1 MRSSHM
7 VSGSGISNL
16 RARQWN
22 GRGIKKIKSYSYL
35 SKTGSSCSS
44 EDAEVDESSSLDI
57 KRLRICNSSSDK
69 LDESEVEVERLSPV
83 SYKWVGSVLPVKY
96 ALPRFD
102 FNMYHVIVTSMLFY
116 YKKPYYM
123 KLMDNNHD
131 QPLPPGVHP
140 LPNSFNPS
148 AQYPFQPFQN
158 SVNSHHML
166 LHAPPPNAAPVP
178 SFQNFYPNVSP
189 WPQANHAQYAPVSSD
204 QFPSNFNNGNYTQ
217 PSTPSCQMFREGAPG
232 SAVPAGI
239 PNSTMPHVE
248 SDGSQLQSQGL
259 HVGVHQS
266 SHMLAKSNVPSKPA
280 NEAVSGEQQKAKFWE
295 VDHRNHFEELGRSKP
310 SSAHQGEL
318 SGAIQLSAN
327 LMEQHP
333 QKENEI
339 VVSVTSASDL
349 RLQSGSSDDIET
361 AAQNAML
368 REQEIVTQN
377 VIHGQREAR
386 GASGTPEDGTD
397 VISERCDPNALKEYL
412 LKMST
417 EHRAKVALKRGQST
431 VPDEGRPCV
440 LGALENL
447 RLVGRDWGLL
457 VSDIDGGVDVVK
469 VWFVLDV
476 NEIWGYSFGA
486 SLENVFTLCNPG
498 ESLINFDLE
507 TGDVLFFSLRLL
519 TVEYPTLVVF
529 FMLGNVEIGN
539 GYGVP
544 GGGAYGK
551 PGVDCRETGQ
561 RISELGESEQ
571 KPGANGLPEY
581 LKQKLKARGILKDD
595 SAKTDTPI
603 SDNASKSKCKQEFSD
618 RKPTPYNFTSQSL
631 KTPSPQNMVRGK
643 LPEGWVE
650 SRDPASGVL
659 YYCNERSG
667 ISQWER
673 PVQVALPEGWQEVLD
688 ETSGQIYYYNT
699 KTHAS
704 QWDYPDSSQQASLH
718 HGMVSGNAAIGDR
731 GDQLSMLKKCTGCG
745 GWGVGLL
752 VSGTL
757 PPYNYVA
764 LGGALLRTK
773 STEPSSKPILGNYS
787 GKSTADHQCCKS
799 SLKPPMGK
807 CNKRGS
813 KKRDYSEDDELDP
826 MDPSSYSDAP
836 RGGWVVGLKGV
847 QPRAADTT
855 ATVHQLKLIYSAW
868 CYLIYI
874 ARYLL

>member
-1 MRSSHM
+1 
-7 VSGSGISNL
+7 
-16 RARQWN
+16 
-22 GRGIKKIKSYSYL
+22 
-35 SKTGSSCSS
+35 
-44 EDAEVDESSSLDI
+44 
-57 KRLRICNSSSDK
+57 
-69 LDESEVEVERLSPV
+69 
-83 SYKWVGSVLPVKY
+83 
-96 ALPRFD
+96 
-102 FNMYHVIVTSMLFY
+102 
-116 YKKPYYM
+116 
-123 KLMDNNHD
+123 MDNSHD

-166 LHAPPPNAAPVP
+166 LHAPPPNVAPGP

-189 WPQANHAQYAPVSSD
+189 WPQVYHAQYAPISSD
-204 QFPSNFNNGNYTQ
+204 QFPSNFDNGNYTQ
-217 PSTPSCQMFREGAPG
+217 PSTRTCQMFREGAPG
-232 SAVPAGI
+232 SAVSTDI
-239 PNSTMPHVE
+239 PNSTTPHVE
-248 SDGSQLQSQGL
+248 SDSSQPQSQGL
-259 HVGVHQS
+259 QVGVHQS
-266 SHMLAKSNVPSKPA
+266 SHMLAESNVPSKPA
-280 NEAVSGEQQKAKFWE
+280 DEAVSGEQQQAKFWE
-295 VDHRNHFEELGRSKP
+295 VNHRNHFEELGRSKL

-318 SGAIQLSAN
+318 SGAIQPSAN
-327 LMEQHP
+327 LMEQHA

-349 RLQSGSSDDIET
+349 RLQLGSSDDIET

-386 GASGTPEDGTD
+386 GASGTPEDGAD
-397 VISERCDPNALKEYL
+397 VISERHDPNALKEYL

-417 EHRAKVALKRGQST
+417 EHRAKMALKRGQST
-431 VPDEGRPCV
+431 VPDEAHVMRISTASSFAPHKGF
-440 LGALENL
+440 
-447 RLVGRDWGLL
+447 RLYDWGLL

-476 NEIWGYSFGA
+476 NEILGYSLGA

-507 TGDVLFFSLRLL
+507 TGDVLFFSLRVWDAL
-519 TVEYPTLVVF
+519 TKTWGYDLIVLCNFALVS
-529 FMLGNVEIGN
+529 GNVEIGN

-561 RISELGESEQ
+561 KISELGESEQ

-581 LKQKLKARGILKDD
+581 LRQKLRARGILKDD
-595 SAKTDTPI
+595 SAKADTPI
-603 SDNASKSKCKQEFSD
+603 SDNANQFSKEPERYSHPLFSYEQALPHKLAYSSD
-618 RKPTPYNFTSQSL
+618 SFYFFLFLKSDQLSL

-731 GDQLSMLKKCTGCG
+731 GDQVLN
-745 GWGVGLL
+745 
-752 VSGTL
+752 L
-757 PPYNYVA
+757 PQSQYLATILENQQQTTSA
-764 LGGALLRTK
+764 ASTK
-773 STEPSSKPILGNYS
+773 EDFDRSFSKQRVREMQSIVRLTVEVKPIDVAS
-787 GKSTADHQCCKS
+787 SIAFTRS

-807 CNKRGS
+807 GNKRGS
-813 KKRDYSEDDELDP
+813 KKRDFSEDDELDP

-855 ATVHQLKLIYSAW
+855 ATAFSLKRRSLWLQLCK
-868 CYLIYI
+868 YI
-874 ARYLL
+874 QDDIL